1 MPSLTE
7 EHKMFENE
15 ITKGKTKNLLY
26 NLIKIKE
33 YINAEE

>member
-15 ITKGKTKNLLY
+15 ITKGKNKKFVIQSNKN
-26 NLIKIKE
+26 
-33 YINAEE
+33 